1 MKHAFKKIMALLLA
15 VVMILGILPA
25 AFAANVGPFTDV
37 KESDWFA
44 PYVKFVYEHDPQL
57 MNGVTPTTFVPDGT
71 CTRAMAVTVLYRLA
85 DPVIPSVK
93 PSTFTDLKGDWYK
106 NAVAWGQKTGV
117 VKGVT
122 ETTFDPDGLVTREQL
137 VTMVW
142 RFYDEPT
149 VEGDNLKSF
158 PDAANV
164 SAYARDAFNWAISKG
179 IIGGSDGKLLPQGNA
194 TRAEM
199 AKIIAVFVQKT
210 TPCTEH
216 VWDEGKVTKEPTCT
230 EKGEKLYTCT
240 ICGETKTEEVPAKG
254 HNYVDGKC
262 ADCGAALASDDE
274 IVIYYTND
282 VHTYVDKALSY
293 DNIADLKAQTAKVAA
308 GVLLLDAGDHIQG
321 TAYGA
326 LDQGKK
332 IIEMMSA
339 AGYDAATLGNHEF
352 DYGMKRALEITE
364 QGGFPYLSANF
375 RNIDGTS
382 VLDAY
387 KIFTVGGKK
396 IAVIGITTPESITK
410 STPAYFMDETQTNW
424 LYAINGDTLYT
435 EVQAAIDAAKA
446 ENPDYIIALGHLGD
460 DPSSAPWRSEDV
472 ISNTTGLD
480 AFIDGHSHSTV
491 PMKEL
496 KDKGGNTV
504 VLTQTGSYFNA
515 VGKMTI
521 KGDKIATELITSYSG
536 SDATVAAIKNEL
548 IAAVDKQLGEKIGTN
563 EVDLTVN
570 DAAGKR
576 AVRSA
581 ETNLGDFTADAL
593 RYYFNVTE
601 GLHAD
606 VAIMNGGGIRANL
619 PAGDVTYKTCKTVHT
634 FGNVA
639 CLMEV
644 TGQQILDA
652 LEWGA
657 KDVGTGENGGFL
669 QVSGITYEIHSYIK
683 STVQQKDK
691 IWTGAPTG
699 EYRVKNVKIGGEDLD
714 LTKTYTMAGYNYTIR
729 NMGDGF
735 AMFKDAKL
743 VKDYVQEDYL
753 VLANYVKS
761 FPDATI
767 KADNS
772 PLGANYAA
780 ITGEGRIKIVSE
792 KPDVPTPPTSDYV
805 VIFYP
810 KENKVMTTEE
820 YTYTSSTSGKTKIE
834 LVGADATLADGK
846 VTTSAT
852 NVAEFKMIEADGTV
866 TFQTKDNKYLYCN
879 GTDVKLVDAEDEY
892 TKFVFEST
900 DGGKFIRCATAN
912 YNGNPQYI
920 EYYKGYFTTFGMGS
934 DPSIYV
940 FETYPLAGGDEPTPP
955 TPDTN
960 EYVLSSEI
968 KDGDEVIIYNPGY
981 GKAIKNESDRDWYL
995 VAQEV
1000 TPADNKIT
1008 TEDTTIVWTV
1018 KKNDDGTYSFLNGEN
1033 AITAWLSGTYI
1044 ELTNNANYDGGDI
1057 KWNVATG
1064 TAENSTFYISSST
1077 IAGGY
1082 GPGYLECYPKTDKTT
1097 GETVDKI
1104 CGYSTS
1110 SPKEKDCGFQFYVK
1124 GATTPT
1130 PTPDPDPDPSGDKV
1144 FEKVTS
1150 DLGTWSGTYVIGYD
1164 LGDGN
1169 AVIFNGQS
1177 IDNGNGVTVAIAD
1190 NKVTVS
1196 TDCAIEIV
1204 AVDGGYT
1211 VKAKGGYLNGK
1222 AAAQN
1227 GMKFEET
1234 PSTATIVWT
1243 DGNPILTS
1251 AVGTILRYNNGPD
1264 YNDAT
1269 KNYSWFRFYKADS
1282 SVQTPVA
1289 FFKLTDETPV
1299 VCEHVWNDGV
1309 VTTPATCTVDGVKT
1323 YTCTK
1328 CGATKTEAVPAAGHN
1343 YVDGV
1348 CTACGAKETVS
1359 TGDVYALA
1367 TELKDG
1373 DEVIVVN
1380 VEAGKAMSEDA
1391 VATKYR
1397 AGVDVVPENDKITT
1411 DDSKIV
1417 WDVVKTDDGYKF
1429 MNDAGETL
1437 SATSGLSFADT
1448 DNVWTLTAGT
1458 VTDTFIISSTTAKGT
1473 SGDPKSIEWYAN
1485 YSEFSTFYKNDS
1497 NESLFAMKLYVKED
1511 GGETPVVCEHV
1522 WNDGVVTTPATC
1534 TVDGVKTYTCTKC
1547 GATKTEAVPAAGHN
1561 YVDGVCTACGA
1572 KETVSTGDVYALA
1585 TELKDGDEVIVVNVE
1600 AGKAMSE
1607 DAVATKYRAGVDVVP
1622 ENDKITTDDSKIV
1635 WDVVKTDDGY
1645 KFMNDAG
1652 ETLSATSGLSFA
1664 DTDNVW
1670 TLTAGTVTDTFIIS
1684 STTAKGTSGD
1694 PKSIEWYANY
1704 SEFSTFY
1711 KNASNESLFAMKLYV
1726 KEDGGETPVVC
1737 EHDWQIDQII
1747 PASCTVDGE
1756 TDYICSK
1763 CGAEKEEPI
1772 AAPDHNYV
1780 DGVCTACGAK
1790 QPTTG
1795 SGYTKVTTAPTDW
1808 SGTYLI
1814 VFEKT
1819 DTTAYAFNGLDES
1832 GNFVETTFADN
1843 TIAASEALTACE
1855 VLVEKSGTG
1864 YTFKLTGGTNEG
1876 KYLTAYAGRNKI
1888 VFSDTATAL
1897 SVTMEDGTVV
1907 IKDGEAP
1914 FQFNNGSSNGQWFRF
1929 FGKKNGGQSA
1939 IALYKLG

>member
-1 MKHAFKKIMALLLA
+1 MKHAFKKFMALLLA

-25 AFAANVGPFTDV
+25 AFAADANVGSFTDV

-57 MNGVTPTTFVPDGT
+57 MNGVTPTTFGPEGT

-122 ETTFDPDGLVTREQL
+122 ETTFDPEGLVTREQL

-142 RFYDEPT
+142 RFYGMPI

-210 TPCTEH
+210 APCTKH

-240 ICGETKTEEVPAKG
+240 VCGETKTEEIPAKG
-254 HNYVDGKC
+254 HTYVDGKC
-262 ADCGAALASDDE
+262 VDCGDMLASNDE

-352 DYGMKRALEITE
+352 DYGMQRALEITK

-375 RNIDGTS
+375 RKVDGTR

-424 LYAINGDTLYT
+424 LYAINGDTLY
-435 EVQAAIDAAKA
+435 EDVQAAIDAAKA

-472 ISNTTGLD
+472 ISRTTGLD

-496 KDKGGNTV
+496 KDKEGNTV
-504 VLTQTGSYFNA
+504 VLTQTGSYFDA
-515 VGKMTI
+515 IGKMTI
-521 KGDKIATELITSYSG
+521 KGDKISTELITCFSG

-548 IAAVDKQLGEKIGTN
+548 IAAVDKQLGEKIGIN

-570 DAAGKR
+570 GADGKR

-657 KDVGTGENGGFL
+657 KDVGNGENGGFL

-820 YTYTSSTSGKTKIE
+820 YTYTNATSGKTKIE

-912 YNGNPQYI
+912 YKGSPQYI
-920 EYYKGYFTTFGMGS
+920 EYYMGYFTTFGMGS

-955 TPDTN
+955 TPVPGNVYTKTT
-960 EYVLSSEI
+960 ELKE
-968 KDGDEVIIYNPGY
+968 GDEVIIVCEAKNVALSGEYNGFYNKGTEVAPTD
-981 GKAIKNESDRDWYL
+981 GKIETD
-995 VAQEV
+995 
-1000 TPADNKIT
+1000 
-1008 TEDTTIVWTV
+1008 DTTIVWTV
-1018 KKNDDGTYSFLNGEN
+1018 GKEGDFYTFSYNGQKIGMGTEYTSMTLGGVNYKWQVEAAATTGSFYVKNLDRDPAKAYYMQWY
-1033 AITAWLSGTYI
+1033 A
-1044 ELTNNANYDGGDI
+1044 
-1057 KWNVATG
+1057 
-1064 TAENSTFYISSST
+1064 
-1077 IAGGY
+1077 
-1082 GPGYLECYPKTDKTT
+1082 DKT
-1097 GETVDKI
+1097 
-1104 CGYSTS
+1104 CWSGYHTLNEELMALS
-1110 SPKEKDCGFQFYVK
+1110 FYVK
-1124 GATTPT
+1124 GDDTPT
-1130 PTPDPDPDPSGDKV
+1130 PPTPPTPDPEPTPDPDPDPSGDKV
-1144 FEKVTS
+1144 FEKVTA

-1196 TDCAIEIV
+1196 TDCAIEIA

-1222 AAAQN
+1222 AADQN
-1227 GMKFEET
+1227 GMKFEEA

-1251 AVGTILRYNNGPD
+1251 AVGTILRYNNGPE
-1264 YNDAT
+1264 YNDQT
-1269 KNYSWFRFYKADS
+1269 KNYSWFRFYKANS

-1289 FFKLTDETPV
+1289 FFKLTGETPV
-1299 VCEHVWNDGV
+1299 VCAHEWNDGV
-1309 VTTPATCTVDGVKT
+1309 ITTPATCTADGVKT

-1328 CGATKTEAVPAAGHN
+1328 CGATKTEAVPATGHN

-1348 CTACGAKETVS
+1348 CTVCGAKENVS
-1359 TGDVYALA
+1359 SGDVYALA

-1411 DDSKIV
+1411 SDSKIV

-1448 DNVWTLTAGT
+1448 DNVWMLTAGT

-1473 SGDPKSIEWYAN
+1473 SGDPKSIEWFATYK
-1485 YSEFSTFYKNDS
+1485 EFTTFYKNDS
-1497 NESLFAMKLYVKED
+1497 NESLFAMKLYVKES
-1511 GGETPVVCEHV
+1511 GGETPVVCAHE

-1534 TVDGVKTYTCTKC
+1534 TADGVKTYTCTKC
-1547 GATKTEAVPAAGHN
+1547 GATKTEPVPAAGHN
-1561 YVDGVCTACGA
+1561 YVDGVCT
-1572 KETVSTGDVYALA
+1572 V
-1585 TELKDGDEVIVVNVE
+1585 
-1600 AGKAMSE
+1600 
-1607 DAVATKYRAGVDVVP
+1607 
-1622 ENDKITTDDSKIV
+1622 
-1635 WDVVKTDDGY
+1635 
-1645 KFMNDAG
+1645 
-1652 ETLSATSGLSFA
+1652 
-1664 DTDNVW
+1664 
-1670 TLTAGTVTDTFIIS
+1670 
-1684 STTAKGTSGD
+1684 
-1694 PKSIEWYANY
+1694 
-1704 SEFSTFY
+1704 
-1711 KNASNESLFAMKLYV
+1711 
-1726 KEDGGETPVVC
+1726 
-1737 EHDWQIDQII
+1737 
-1747 PASCTVDGE
+1747 
-1756 TDYICSK
+1756 
-1763 CGAEKEEPI
+1763 
-1772 AAPDHNYV
+1772 
-1780 DGVCTACGAK
+1780 CGAK

-1795 SGYTKVTTAPTDW
+1795 SGYTKVTAAPADW

-1819 DTTAYAFNGLDES
+1819 DTTAYAFNGLDVS
-1832 GNFVETTFADN
+1832 GNFVETTFANN

-1864 YTFKLTGGTNEG
+1864 YTFKLTGGENKG
-1876 KYLTAYAGRNKI
+1876 MYLSAYAGRNKI
-1888 VFSDTATAL
+1888 VFSNTATAL
-1897 SVTMEDGTVV
+1897 SVAMENGTVV

-1914 FQFNNGSSNGQWFRF
+1914 FQFNNGATNGQWFRF

>member
-1 MKHAFKKIMALLLA
+1 
-15 VVMILGILPA
+15 
-25 AFAANVGPFTDV
+25 
-37 KESDWFA
+37 
-44 PYVKFVYEHDPQL
+44 
-57 MNGVTPTTFVPDGT
+57 
-71 CTRAMAVTVLYRLA
+71 
-85 DPVIPSVK
+85 
-93 PSTFTDLKGDWYK
+93 
-106 NAVAWGQKTGV
+106 
-117 VKGVT
+117 
-122 ETTFDPDGLVTREQL
+122 
-137 VTMVW
+137 MVW

-210 TPCTEH
+210 TPCTKH

-240 ICGETKTEEVPAKG
+240 VCGETKTEEIPAKG
-254 HNYVDGKC
+254 HTYVDGKC
-262 ADCGAALASDDE
+262 ADCGVVLASDDE

-293 DNIADLKAQTAKVAA
+293 DSIADLKAQTAKVAA

-352 DYGMKRALEITE
+352 DYGMQRALEITK

-375 RNIDGTS
+375 RKADGTR

-424 LYAINGDTLYT
+424 LYAINGDTLY
-435 EVQAAIDAAKA
+435 EDVQAAIDAAKA

-472 ISNTTGLD
+472 ISRTTGLD

-504 VLTQTGSYFNA
+504 VLTQTGSYFDA
-515 VGKMTI
+515 IGKMTI
-521 KGDKIATELITSYSG
+521 KGDKISTELITSYSG

-570 DAAGKR
+570 GADGKR

-657 KDVGTGENGGFL
+657 KDVGNGENGGFL

-753 VLANYVKS
+753 VLANYVKN
-761 FPDATI
+761 FPNATI

-792 KPDVPTPPTSDYV
+792 KPDVPTPPT
-805 VIFYP
+805 
-810 KENKVMTTEE
+810 
-820 YTYTSSTSGKTKIE
+820 
-834 LVGADATLADGK
+834 
-846 VTTSAT
+846 
-852 NVAEFKMIEADGTV
+852 
-866 TFQTKDNKYLYCN
+866 
-879 GTDVKLVDAEDEY
+879 
-892 TKFVFEST
+892 
-900 DGGKFIRCATAN
+900 
-912 YNGNPQYI
+912 GN
-920 EYYKGYFTTFGMGS
+920 
-934 DPSIYV
+934 D
-940 FETYPLAGGDEPTPP
+940 
-955 TPDTN
+955 
-960 EYVLSSEI
+960 YVLSSEI
-968 KDGDEVIIYNPGY
+968 KDGDEVVIYNPGY
-981 GKAIKNESDRDWYL
+981 GKAVKNETDNNWYL
-995 VAQEV
+995 IAQDV

-1008 TEDTTIVWTV
+1008 TDDTTIVWTV
-1018 KKNDDGTYSFLNGEN
+1018 KKNEDGTFSFVNGDN
-1033 AITAWLSGTYI
+1033 AVTAWYASNDKGEFL
-1044 ELTNNANYDGGDI
+1044 ELTNDANYAGGDS
-1057 KWNVATG
+1057 KWNLTAANAT
-1064 TAENSTFYISSST
+1064 EKTFYISSAT
-1077 IAGGY
+1077 LTGAKGAGY
-1082 GPGYLECYPKTDKTT
+1082 MECYTKKDGVVK
-1097 GETVDKI
+1097 V
-1104 CGYSTS
+1104 CGYFTGTPS
-1110 SPKEKDCGFQFYVK
+1110 EKDYGFQFFVK
-1124 GATTPT
+1124 GGTTPDPE
-1130 PTPDPDPDPSGDKV
+1130 PTPDPKPTNEYVLTNELKDGDEVVIYNPGYGKAVKNETDNNWYLIAQDVTPADNKITTDDTTIVWTVKKNEDGTFSFVNGDNAVTAWYASNDKGEFLELTNDANYAGGDSKWNLTAANATEKTFYISSATLTGAKGAGYMECYTKKDGVVKVCGYFTGTPSEKDYGFQFFVKGGTTPDPEPTPDPKPDPEPTPDPSGDKV
-1144 FEKVTS
+1144 FEKVTA

-1196 TDCAIEIV
+1196 TDCAIEIA

-1222 AAAQN
+1222 AAGQN
-1227 GMKFEET
+1227 GMKFEEA

-1251 AVGTILRYNNGPD
+1251 AVGTILRYNNGPE
-1264 YNDAT
+1264 YNDKT
-1269 KNYSWFRFYKADS
+1269 KNYSWFRFYKANS

-1289 FFKLTDETPV
+1289 FFKLTGETPV
-1299 VCEHVWNDGV
+1299 VCAHEWNDGVVTTPATCTVDGVKTYTCTKCGATKTEAVPATGHNYVDGVCTVCGAKETVSTGDVYALATELKDGDEVIVVNVEVGKAMSEDAVATKYRAGVDVVPENDKITTSDSKIVWDVVKTDDGYKFMNDAGETLSATSGLSFADTDNVWMLTAGTVTDTFIISSTTAKGTSGDPKSIEWFENYKEFTTFYKNDSNESLFAMKLYVKESGGETPVVCAHVWNDGV

-1348 CTACGAKETVS
+1348 CTACGAKQ
-1359 TGDVYALA
+1359 
-1367 TELKDG
+1367 
-1373 DEVIVVN
+1373 
-1380 VEAGKAMSEDA
+1380 
-1391 VATKYR
+1391 
-1397 AGVDVVPENDKITT
+1397 
-1411 DDSKIV
+1411 
-1417 WDVVKTDDGYKF
+1417 
-1429 MNDAGETL
+1429 
-1437 SATSGLSFADT
+1437 
-1448 DNVWTLTAGT
+1448 
-1458 VTDTFIISSTTAKGT
+1458 
-1473 SGDPKSIEWYAN
+1473 
-1485 YSEFSTFYKNDS
+1485 
-1497 NESLFAMKLYVKED
+1497 
-1511 GGETPVVCEHV
+1511 
-1522 WNDGVVTTPATC
+1522 PA
-1534 TVDGVKTYTCTKC
+1534 
-1547 GATKTEAVPAAGHN
+1547 
-1561 YVDGVCTACGA
+1561 
-1572 KETVSTGDVYALA
+1572 
-1585 TELKDGDEVIVVNVE
+1585 
-1600 AGKAMSE
+1600 
-1607 DAVATKYRAGVDVVP
+1607 
-1622 ENDKITTDDSKIV
+1622 
-1635 WDVVKTDDGY
+1635 
-1645 KFMNDAG
+1645 
-1652 ETLSATSGLSFA
+1652 
-1664 DTDNVW
+1664 
-1670 TLTAGTVTDTFIIS
+1670 
-1684 STTAKGTSGD
+1684 
-1694 PKSIEWYANY
+1694 
-1704 SEFSTFY
+1704 
-1711 KNASNESLFAMKLYV
+1711 
-1726 KEDGGETPVVC
+1726 
-1737 EHDWQIDQII
+1737 
-1747 PASCTVDGE
+1747 
-1756 TDYICSK
+1756 
-1763 CGAEKEEPI
+1763 
-1772 AAPDHNYV
+1772 
-1780 DGVCTACGAK
+1780 
-1790 QPTTG
+1790 TG

-1819 DTTAYAFNGLDES
+1819 ETTAYAFNGLDQS
-1832 GNFVETTFADN
+1832 GNFVETTFTDN

-1855 VLVEKSGTG
+1855 VLVEKTETG
-1864 YTFKLTGGTNEG
+1864 YTFKLTGGTNSG

-1914 FQFNNGSSNGQWFRF
+1914 FQFNNGATNGQWFRF

>member
-57 MNGVTPTTFVPDGT
+57 MNGVTPTTFGPEGT

-210 TPCTEH
+210 TPCTKH

-240 ICGETKTEEVPAKG
+240 VCGETKTEEVPAKG

-262 ADCGAALASDDE
+262 ADCGVVLASDDE

-293 DNIADLKAQTAKVAA
+293 DSIADLKAQTAKVAV

-352 DYGMKRALEITE
+352 DYGMQRALEITE

-375 RNIDGTS
+375 RKADGTR

-424 LYAINGDTLYT
+424 LYAINGDTLY
-435 EVQAAIDAAKA
+435 EDVQAAIDAAKA

-472 ISNTTGLD
+472 ISKTTGLD

-504 VLTQTGSYFNA
+504 VLTQTGSYFDA
-515 VGKMTI
+515 IGKMTI
-521 KGDKIATELITSYSG
+521 KGDKISTELITSYSG

-570 DAAGKR
+570 GADGKR

-657 KDVGTGENGGFL
+657 KDVGNGENGGFL

-753 VLANYVKS
+753 VLANYVKN
-761 FPDATI
+761 FPNATI

-792 KPDVPTPPTSDYV
+792 KPDVPTPPTPVPGNVYT
-805 VIFYP
+805 
-810 KENKVMTTEE
+810 KTTELKE
-820 YTYTSSTSGKTKIE
+820 
-834 LVGADATLADGK
+834 
-846 VTTSAT
+846 
-852 NVAEFKMIEADGTV
+852 
-866 TFQTKDNKYLYCN
+866 
-879 GTDVKLVDAEDEY
+879 
-892 TKFVFEST
+892 
-900 DGGKFIRCATAN
+900 
-912 YNGNPQYI
+912 
-920 EYYKGYFTTFGMGS
+920 
-934 DPSIYV
+934 
-940 FETYPLAGGDEPTPP
+940 
-955 TPDTN
+955 
-960 EYVLSSEI
+960 
-968 KDGDEVIIYNPGY
+968 GDEVIIYNPGY
-981 GKAIKNESDRDWYL
+981 GKAVKNETDNNWYL
-995 VAQEV
+995 IAQDV

-1008 TEDTTIVWTV
+1008 TDDTTIVWTV
-1018 KKNDDGTYSFLNGEN
+1018 KKNEDGTFSFVNGDN
-1033 AITAWLSGTYI
+1033 AVTAWYSSNDKGEFL
-1044 ELTNNANYDGGDI
+1044 ELTNDANYAGGDS
-1057 KWNVATG
+1057 KWNLTAANAT
-1064 TAENSTFYISSST
+1064 EKTFYISSAT
-1077 IAGGY
+1077 LTGAKGAGY
-1082 GPGYLECYPKTDKTT
+1082 MECYTKKDGAVK
-1097 GETVDKI
+1097 V
-1104 CGYSTS
+1104 CGYFTGTPS
-1110 SPKEKDCGFQFYVK
+1110 EKDYGFQFFVK
-1124 GATTPT
+1124 GGTTPDPE
-1130 PTPDPDPDPSGDKV
+1130 PTPDPKPDPEPTPDPSGDKV
-1144 FEKVTS
+1144 FEKVTA

-1196 TDCAIEIV
+1196 TDCAIEIA

-1222 AAAQN
+1222 AAGQN
-1227 GMKFEET
+1227 GMKFEEA

-1251 AVGTILRYNNGPD
+1251 AVGTILRYNNGPE
-1264 YNDAT
+1264 YNDKT
-1269 KNYSWFRFYKADS
+1269 KNYSWFRFYKANS

-1289 FFKLTDETPV
+1289 FFKLTGETPV
-1299 VCEHVWNDGV
+1299 VCAHEWNDGV

-1328 CGATKTEAVPAAGHN
+1328 CGATKTEAVPATGHN

-1348 CTACGAKETVS
+1348 CTVCGAKETVS

-1380 VEAGKAMSEDA
+1380 VEVGKAMSEDA

-1411 DDSKIV
+1411 SDSKIV

-1448 DNVWTLTAGT
+1448 DNVWMLTAGT
-1458 VTDTFIISSTTAKGT
+1458 VTDTFIITSTTVKGT
-1473 SGDPKSIEWYAN
+1473 SGDPKSIEWFEN
-1485 YSEFSTFYKNDS
+1485 YKEFTTFYKNDS
-1497 NESLFAMKLYVKED
+1497 NESLFAMKLYVKES
-1511 GGETPVVCEHV
+1511 GGETPVVCAHV

-1547 GATKTEAVPAAGHN
+1547 GATKTEAVPA
-1561 YVDGVCTACGA
+1561 
-1572 KETVSTGDVYALA
+1572 TG
-1585 TELKDGDEVIVVNVE
+1585 
-1600 AGKAMSE
+1600 
-1607 DAVATKYRAGVDVVP
+1607 
-1622 ENDKITTDDSKIV
+1622 
-1635 WDVVKTDDGY
+1635 
-1645 KFMNDAG
+1645 
-1652 ETLSATSGLSFA
+1652 
-1664 DTDNVW
+1664 
-1670 TLTAGTVTDTFIIS
+1670 
-1684 STTAKGTSGD
+1684 
-1694 PKSIEWYANY
+1694 
-1704 SEFSTFY
+1704 
-1711 KNASNESLFAMKLYV
+1711 
-1726 KEDGGETPVVC
+1726 
-1737 EHDWQIDQII
+1737 
-1747 PASCTVDGE
+1747 
-1756 TDYICSK
+1756 
-1763 CGAEKEEPI
+1763 
-1772 AAPDHNYV
+1772 HNYV

-1819 DTTAYAFNGLDES
+1819 ETTAYAFNGLDQS
-1832 GNFVETTFADN
+1832 GNFVETTFTDN

-1855 VLVEKSGTG
+1855 VLVEKTETG
-1864 YTFKLTGGTNEG
+1864 YTFKLTGGTNSG

-1914 FQFNNGSSNGQWFRF
+1914 FQFNNRATNGQWFRF

>member
-57 MNGVTPTTFVPDGT
+57 MNGVTPTTFGPEGT

-210 TPCTEH
+210 TPCTKH

-240 ICGETKTEEVPAKG
+240 VCGETKTEEVPAKG

-262 ADCGAALASDDE
+262 ADCGVVLASDDE

-293 DNIADLKAQTAKVAA
+293 DSIADLKAQTAKVAA

-352 DYGMKRALEITE
+352 DYGMQRALEITE

-375 RNIDGTS
+375 RKADGTR

-424 LYAINGDTLYT
+424 LYAINGDTLY
-435 EVQAAIDAAKA
+435 EDVQAAIDAAKA

-472 ISNTTGLD
+472 ISKTTGLD

-496 KDKGGNTV
+496 KDKDGNTV
-504 VLTQTGSYFNA
+504 VLTQTGSYFDA
-515 VGKMTI
+515 IGKMTI
-521 KGDKIATELITSYSG
+521 KGDKISTELITSYSG

-570 DAAGKR
+570 GADGKR

-657 KDVGTGENGGFL
+657 KDVGNGENGGFL

-753 VLANYVKS
+753 VLANYVKN
-761 FPDATI
+761 FPNATI

-792 KPDVPTPPTSDYV
+792 KPDVPTPPT
-805 VIFYP
+805 
-810 KENKVMTTEE
+810 
-820 YTYTSSTSGKTKIE
+820 
-834 LVGADATLADGK
+834 
-846 VTTSAT
+846 
-852 NVAEFKMIEADGTV
+852 
-866 TFQTKDNKYLYCN
+866 
-879 GTDVKLVDAEDEY
+879 
-892 TKFVFEST
+892 
-900 DGGKFIRCATAN
+900 
-912 YNGNPQYI
+912 GN
-920 EYYKGYFTTFGMGS
+920 
-934 DPSIYV
+934 D
-940 FETYPLAGGDEPTPP
+940 
-955 TPDTN
+955 
-960 EYVLSSEI
+960 YVLSSEI

-981 GKAIKNESDRDWYL
+981 GKAVKNETDNNWYL
-995 VAQEV
+995 IAQDV

-1008 TEDTTIVWTV
+1008 TDDTTIVWTV
-1018 KKNDDGTYSFLNGEN
+1018 KKNEDGTFSFVNGDN
-1033 AITAWLSGTYI
+1033 AVTAWYSSNDKGEFL
-1044 ELTNNANYDGGDI
+1044 ELTNDANYAGGDS
-1057 KWNVATG
+1057 KWNLTAANAT
-1064 TAENSTFYISSST
+1064 EKTFYISSAT
-1077 IAGGY
+1077 LTGAKGAGY
-1082 GPGYLECYPKTDKTT
+1082 MECYTKKDGAVK
-1097 GETVDKI
+1097 V
-1104 CGYSTS
+1104 CGYFTGTPS
-1110 SPKEKDCGFQFYVK
+1110 EKDYGFQFFVK
-1124 GATTPT
+1124 GGTTPDPE
-1130 PTPDPDPDPSGDKV
+1130 PTPDPKPDPEPTPDPSGDKV
-1144 FEKVTS
+1144 FEKVTA

-1196 TDCAIEIV
+1196 TDCAIEIA

-1222 AAAQN
+1222 AAGQN
-1227 GMKFEET
+1227 GMKFEEA

-1251 AVGTILRYNNGPD
+1251 AVGTILRYNNGPE
-1264 YNDAT
+1264 YNDKT
-1269 KNYSWFRFYKADS
+1269 KNYSWFRFYKANS

-1289 FFKLTDETPV
+1289 FFKLTGETPV
-1299 VCEHVWNDGV
+1299 VCAHEWNDGV

-1328 CGATKTEAVPAAGHN
+1328 CGATKTEAVPATGHN

-1348 CTACGAKETVS
+1348 CTVCGAKETVS

-1380 VEAGKAMSEDA
+1380 VEVGKAMSEDA

-1411 DDSKIV
+1411 SDSKIV

-1448 DNVWTLTAGT
+1448 DNVWMLTAGT
-1458 VTDTFIISSTTAKGT
+1458 VTDTFIITSTTVKGT
-1473 SGDPKSIEWYAN
+1473 SGDPKSIEWFEN
-1485 YSEFSTFYKNDS
+1485 YKEFTTFYKNDS
-1497 NESLFAMKLYVKED
+1497 NESLFAMKLYVKES

-1547 GATKTEAVPAAGHN
+1547 GASKTEAVPAAGHN

-1572 KETVSTGDVYALA
+1572 K
-1585 TELKDGDEVIVVNVE
+1585 
-1600 AGKAMSE
+1600 
-1607 DAVATKYRAGVDVVP
+1607 
-1622 ENDKITTDDSKIV
+1622 
-1635 WDVVKTDDGY
+1635 
-1645 KFMNDAG
+1645 
-1652 ETLSATSGLSFA
+1652 
-1664 DTDNVW
+1664 
-1670 TLTAGTVTDTFIIS
+1670 
-1684 STTAKGTSGD
+1684 
-1694 PKSIEWYANY
+1694 
-1704 SEFSTFY
+1704 
-1711 KNASNESLFAMKLYV
+1711 
-1726 KEDGGETPVVC
+1726 
-1737 EHDWQIDQII
+1737 Q
-1747 PASCTVDGE
+1747 PA
-1756 TDYICSK
+1756 
-1763 CGAEKEEPI
+1763 
-1772 AAPDHNYV
+1772 
-1780 DGVCTACGAK
+1780 
-1790 QPTTG
+1790 TG

-1819 DTTAYAFNGLDES
+1819 ETTAYAFNGLDQS
-1832 GNFVETTFADN
+1832 GNFVETTFTDN

-1855 VLVEKSGTG
+1855 VLVEKTETG
-1864 YTFKLTGGTNEG
+1864 YTFKLTGGTNSG

-1914 FQFNNGSSNGQWFRF
+1914 FQFNNGATNGQWFRF

>member
-1 MKHAFKKIMALLLA
+1 MKHAFKKFMALLLA

-25 AFAANVGPFTDV
+25 AFAADANVGSFTDV

-57 MNGVTPTTFVPDGT
+57 MNGVTPTTFGPEGT

-122 ETTFDPDGLVTREQL
+122 ETTFDPEGLVTREQL

-142 RFYDEPT
+142 RFYGMPI

-210 TPCTEH
+210 APCTKH

-240 ICGETKTEEVPAKG
+240 VCGETKTEEIPAKG
-254 HNYVDGKC
+254 HTYVDGKC
-262 ADCGAALASDDE
+262 VDCDDMLASNDE

-352 DYGMKRALEITE
+352 DYGMQRALEITK

-375 RNIDGTS
+375 RKVDGTR

-424 LYAINGDTLYT
+424 LYAINGDTLY
-435 EVQAAIDAAKA
+435 EDVQAAIDAAKA

-472 ISNTTGLD
+472 ISRTTGLD

-496 KDKGGNTV
+496 KDKEGNTV
-504 VLTQTGSYFNA
+504 VLTQTGSYFDA
-515 VGKMTI
+515 IGKMTI
-521 KGDKIATELITSYSG
+521 KGDKISTELITCFSG

-570 DAAGKR
+570 GADGKR

-657 KDVGTGENGGFL
+657 KDVGAGENGGFL

-792 KPDVPTPPTSDYV
+792 KPDVPTPPTPVPGNVYTKTDMLKEGDEVIIVCEAKNIALGADYGTSYYNPGV
-805 VIFYP
+805 AVTPTDGKITTDNKTIVWTVGKEGDFYTFSYDG
-810 KENKVMTTEE
+810 KKIGMGTE
-820 YTYTSSTSGKTKIE
+820 YTSM
-834 LVGADATLADGK
+834 TLGGVNYK
-846 VTTSAT
+846 WQV
-852 NVAEFKMIEADGTV
+852 EA
-866 TFQTKDNKYLYCN
+866 
-879 GTDVKLVDAEDEY
+879 A
-892 TKFVFEST
+892 
-900 DGGKFIRCATAN
+900 ATAGSFYVKN
-912 YNGNPQYI
+912 LDRDPAKA
-920 EYYKGYFTTFGMGS
+920 YYMQWYADKTYWSGYHTLNEELMALSFYVKGDDT
-934 DPSIYV
+934 
-940 FETYPLAGGDEPTPP
+940 PTPP
-955 TPDTN
+955 TP
-960 EYVLSSEI
+960 
-968 KDGDEVIIYNPGY
+968 
-981 GKAIKNESDRDWYL
+981 
-995 VAQEV
+995 
-1000 TPADNKIT
+1000 
-1008 TEDTTIVWTV
+1008 
-1018 KKNDDGTYSFLNGEN
+1018 
-1033 AITAWLSGTYI
+1033 
-1044 ELTNNANYDGGDI
+1044 
-1057 KWNVATG
+1057 
-1064 TAENSTFYISSST
+1064 
-1077 IAGGY
+1077 
-1082 GPGYLECYPKTDKTT
+1082 
-1097 GETVDKI
+1097 
-1104 CGYSTS
+1104 
-1110 SPKEKDCGFQFYVK
+1110 
-1124 GATTPT
+1124 PT
-1130 PTPDPDPDPSGDKV
+1130 PPEPTPDPDPSGDKV
-1144 FEKVTS
+1144 FEKVTA

-1196 TDCAIEIV
+1196 TDCAIEIA

-1222 AAAQN
+1222 AADQN
-1227 GMKFEET
+1227 GMKFEEA

-1251 AVGTILRYNNGPD
+1251 AVGTILRYNNGPE
-1264 YNDAT
+1264 YNDQT
-1269 KNYSWFRFYKADS
+1269 KNYSWFRFYKANS

-1289 FFKLTDETPV
+1289 FFKLTGETPV
-1299 VCEHVWNDGV
+1299 VCAHEWNDGV
-1309 VTTPATCTVDGVKT
+1309 ITTPATCTADGVKT

-1328 CGATKTEAVPAAGHN
+1328 CGATKTEAVPATGHN

-1348 CTACGAKETVS
+1348 CTVCGAKENVS
-1359 TGDVYALA
+1359 SGDVYALA

-1411 DDSKIV
+1411 SDSKIV

-1448 DNVWTLTAGT
+1448 DNVWMLTAGT

-1473 SGDPKSIEWYAN
+1473 SGDPKSIEWFATYK
-1485 YSEFSTFYKNDS
+1485 EFTTFYKNDS
-1497 NESLFAMKLYVKED
+1497 NESLFAMKLYVKES
-1511 GGETPVVCEHV
+1511 GGETPVVCAHE

-1534 TVDGVKTYTCTKC
+1534 TAGGVKTYTCTKC

-1561 YVDGVCTACGA
+1561 YVDGVCTVCGA
-1572 KETVSTGDVYALA
+1572 
-1585 TELKDGDEVIVVNVE
+1585 TE
-1600 AGKAMSE
+1600 
-1607 DAVATKYRAGVDVVP
+1607 
-1622 ENDKITTDDSKIV
+1622 
-1635 WDVVKTDDGY
+1635 
-1645 KFMNDAG
+1645 
-1652 ETLSATSGLSFA
+1652 
-1664 DTDNVW
+1664 
-1670 TLTAGTVTDTFIIS
+1670 
-1684 STTAKGTSGD
+1684 
-1694 PKSIEWYANY
+1694 
-1704 SEFSTFY
+1704 
-1711 KNASNESLFAMKLYV
+1711 
-1726 KEDGGETPVVC
+1726 
-1737 EHDWQIDQII
+1737 
-1747 PASCTVDGE
+1747 PA
-1756 TDYICSK
+1756 
-1763 CGAEKEEPI
+1763 
-1772 AAPDHNYV
+1772 
-1780 DGVCTACGAK
+1780 
-1790 QPTTG
+1790 TG

-1819 DTTAYAFNGLDES
+1819 ETTAYAFNGLDKS
-1832 GNFVETTFADN
+1832 GNFVETTFTDN

-1855 VLVEKSGTG
+1855 VLVEKTETG
-1864 YTFKLTGGTNEG
+1864 YTFKLTGGTNSG
-1876 KYLTAYAGRNKI
+1876 KYLTALAGSNKI
-1888 VFSDTATAL
+1888 VFSSTAKAL
-1897 SVTMEDGTVV
+1897 SVAMENNTVV

-1914 FQFNNGSSNGQWFRF
+1914 FQFNNGTTNGQWFRF